1 MNSKLIES
9 IANAVLY
16 EGYMLYP
23 YRPSAVKNRQRWNFG
38 VLYPRAY
45 SEAQSG
51 NDRWFMQTE
60 CLISGAASAAVDVKA
75 RFLQAV
81 PRQTGRPSSPRHGE
95 EDRAPEV
102 ESTNKDMQSW
112 QEAVECSVPVESTR
126 LADLIDVPLRQDFE
140 FPAAR
145 GLDPVTNDGSSA
157 SSSVVRTRE
166 AVRGSIEISA
176 VSVATSLFK
185 LTVLLSN
192 LTRAERADI
201 QSRDLALLKSL
212 LSAHMILSVSEG
224 NFSSLIDPPAELQT
238 IVGTCNNQGT
248 WPVLVGESG
257 STDAMLSSPIILYDY
272 PQIAPES
279 AGDLF
284 DGTEIDEILALR
296 ILTLSDEEKREIRQ
310 SGARAREVLERTEMM
325 PTEQFLKLHGVL
337 RGMKLTDISKVDR
350 KDHG

>member
-23 YRPSAVKNRQRWNFG
+23 YRASAVKNRQRWNFG

-60 CLISGAASAAVDVKA
+60 CLTSGAASTVGVKA
-75 RFLQAV
+75 RFLVAV
-81 PRQTGRPSSPRHGE
+81 LRQTGKPSTPELGDETH
-95 EDRAPEV
+95 APQV
-102 ESTNKDMQSW
+102 KSAKQQSW
-112 QEAVECSVPVESTR
+112 QEAIECSVHVEATR
-126 LADLIDVPLRQDFE
+126 LAELVDVPLRQDFE

-145 GLDPVTNDGSSA
+145 DLDPVTNDESSA
-157 SSSVVRTRE
+157 PSFIVRTRE

-176 VSVATSLFK
+176 VSVGANLFK

-192 LTRAERADI
+192 LTGVERGDI
-201 QSRDLALLKSL
+201 QSRDSALFKSL

-224 NFSSLIDPPAELQT
+224 NFISLIDPPADLESTAAACKNL
-238 IVGTCNNQGT
+238 GT

-257 STDAMLSSPIILYDY
+257 STDAMLSSPIILYDH

-310 SGARAREVLERTEMM
+310 SDARAREVLERTEMM

-337 RGMKLTDISKVDR
+337 RGMKLTDISDIDQ
-350 KDHG
+350 KDQG